1 MDELERR
8 IREAN
13 PAPVRRDTPLS
24 ARGEADL
31 HDILS
36 DSPRA
41 RRFGWQRAAIWSA
54 TIAASLALVLTAVF
68 QFTAPRAAA
77 SPPPLEFTPVADS
90 VMTVLERLGEM
101 ASQNDSSRSA
111 SVIVSETW
119 SLDITV
125 DDTETS
131 TFVQPREITRTFRSD
146 GSVEIVV
153 RAGDVR
159 WGFIGDDGSAAT
171 PGTVLERN
179 FFAASEGPRLFPTPP
194 PSTSG
199 ADLRSYVDS
208 VFGFTAESATGE
220 YLRAIQDLRNEWVLD
235 GPQTAALTE
244 LLASLPDVI
253 VFGETTDRLGR
264 AAIAIGTRTRAQGV
278 FEDVLLFDKF
288 TGALIAS
295 EDTYLGGDPSIDLRS
310 TTVVNYIVWKDP
322 S

>member
-13 PAPVRRDTPLS
+13 PAPVRRNTPLS
-24 ARGEADL
+24 ARAEADL
-31 HDILS
+31 RDILS
-36 DSPRA
+36 DSSGA
-41 RRFGWQRAAIWSA
+41 RRFGWRRAAIWSA
-54 TIAASLALVLTAVF
+54 TVAASLALVLTAVV

-77 SPPPLEFTPVADS
+77 SPPPLEFTPIADS
-90 VMTVLERLGEM
+90 VATVLERLGEM
-101 ASQNDSSRSA
+101 ASQNDTSPSA

-125 DDTETS
+125 DETETS

-146 GSVEIVV
+146 GSAEIVV

-159 WGFIGDDGSAAT
+159 WGFVADDGQAAT

-179 FFAASEGPRLFPTPP
+179 LFAATENPRLFSNPP
-194 PSTSG
+194 PSSSG
-199 ADLRSYVDS
+199 AELRNYLDS
-208 VFGFTAESATGE
+208 VFGFTVESTTGE
-220 YLRAIQDLRNEWVLD
+220 YLRAIQDLRNEWALD

-244 LLASLPDVI
+244 LLASLPDVA

-264 AAIAIGTRTRAQGV
+264 AAIAVGTSTRAGGA
-278 FEDVLLFDKF
+278 FEDVLLFDMV

-295 EDTYLGGDPSIDLRS
+295 EDIYLGGDPSIDLPS
-310 TTVVNYIVWKDP
+310 TTVVNYIAWKDP